1 MRVAN
6 DAVDSAFLIYLKY
19 IDNYGFTIRFK
30 LSFASFIQWGNVGFD
45 DSKYC
50 DWDLPLSVTSI
61 FQVFVTDYD
70 TSKTNGTSI
79 GDTYTATYK
88 PEFSDG
94 SRLRFVTYSNSMGGF
109 SAVAICR

>member
-1 MRVAN
+1 MLVQ
-6 DAVDSAFLIYLKY
+6 F
-19 IDNYGFTIRFK
+19 
-30 LSFASFIQWGNVGFD
+30 FIQWGNVGFD

-50 DWDLPLSVTSI
+50 DWELPLSVTSI
-61 FQVFVTDYD
+61 FQVFATDYD

-79 GDTYTATYK
+79 GDTYAATYK

-109 SAVAICR
+109 SVVAICR